1 MVRPPVVSPGP
12 LDLGHTIRIEIAGMV
27 SDPFELRCHPW
38 PLCNTYHALQFL
50 ESGAYNR
57 VEFPLAPEAI
67 AALQG
72 THSDCRFSFEIA
84 SDPVLGGII
93 FDAGGFVQGGSP

>member
-1 MVRPPVVSPGP
+1 MNAF
-12 LDLGHTIRIEIAGMV
+12 LDCPSAGLYRRWLG
-27 SDPFELRCHPW
+27 
-38 PLCNTYHALQFL
+38 YHALQFL

-57 VEFPLAPEAI
+57 IEFPLAPEAI

-84 SDPVLGGII
+84 SDPVLGGFIL
-93 FDAGGFVQGGSP
+93 DAGGFVQ